1 MMTSLGAGCADAP
14 FARAGL
20 VDDMPECFAANYD
33 AGRGLFTLMGAGPNA
48 ANQQCL
54 LTVWPDSGPAS
65 PARLTAGT
73 YTASIA
79 NGGGGGAGGTAQG
92 FAGEGEK
99 GGGGGG
105 GAGARETLAVVQLPA
120 GVYRLTLGAGGPG
133 GSACMPAPFAF
144 GGGPGWLG
152 SPSNIVRVATGEV
165 VLGVAGADK
174 YVRPSRRQ
182 NDIGAG
188 PSRDGHGGSGPGQA
202 SGGDG
207 GHLKSEGIPK
217 VIAEAGDGKSALG
230 HAGKGGAA
238 GFPAT
243 DVSNTGGGG
252 GGGATSR
259 GNGGDGGGAT
269 PAHKDIVPGRGTL
282 GSGGG
287 GGEGNSHTCD
297 AGAAGGNGYI
307 ALRRN

>member
-1 MMTSLGAGCADAP
+1 MKAALLAVSVATGLVAGCADAP
-14 FARAGL
+14 FSRGGLAGT
-20 VDDMPECFAANYD
+20 MPECFAANYD
-33 AGRGLFTLMGAGPNA
+33 AGRELFTLMDAGPDA

-79 NGGGGGAGGTAQG
+79 DGGGGGAGGTAQG
-92 FAGEGEK
+92 FAGEGDK

-105 GAGARETLAVVQLPA
+105 GAGARETLATVELPA
-120 GVYRLTLGAGGPG
+120 GVYKLTLGAGGPG

-144 GGGPGWLG
+144 SGGPGWLG

-165 VLGVAGADK
+165 VLGMPGADK
-174 YVRPSRRQ
+174 YARPSRRQ
-182 NDIGAG
+182 NDIAAG
-188 PSRDGHGGSGPGQA
+188 PNRDGHGGSGPGQA
-202 SGGDG
+202 AGGDG
-207 GHLKSEGIPK
+207 GHLKSEGTPK
-217 VIAEAGDGKSALG
+217 VIAEAGDSKSALG
-230 HAGKGGAA
+230 RTGTGGAA

-243 DVSNTGGGG
+243 DQSNT
-252 GGGATSR
+252 
-259 GNGGDGGGAT
+259 
-269 PAHKDIVPGRGTL
+269 
-282 GSGGG
+282 GGG

-297 AGAAGGNGYI
+297 AGARGGNGYI